1 MVVCILDV
9 LWKSE
14 FFRNL
19 GEEDDKTKTI
29 FFLTHSLLKHI
40 IEYKNIIF

>member
-19 GEEDDKTKTI
+19 GGEDDKTKTI
-29 FFLTHSLLKHI
+29 IFFLKNPQL
-40 IEYKNIIF
+40 IETQHRV